1 MKHYST
7 DDLEISVV
15 IPCYNVEK
23 TIIQQLRALELQNNA
38 PVFEVIISNN
48 NCTDNTVSIV
58 DSFAKT
64 SNLNI

>member
-7 DDLEISVV
+7 DNLEISVV
-15 IPCYNVEK
+15 IPCYNAEK

-48 NCTDNTVSIV
+48 NCTDELLPSLIHLQKPVV
-58 DSFAKT
+58 
-64 SNLNI
+64 